1 MRNDFTYI
9 VLKDLIKDLKYGKFR
24 LNSNRFKK
32 K

>member
-1 MRNDFTYI
+1 MRNDFAYVVI
-9 VLKDLIKDLKYGKFR
+9 KDLIKDLKYGKFK